1 MLRRNTETVH
11 TIADNLFLELG
22 ITDLQGLLKEG
33 DAIACGIECYQLDQ
47 GKSFNLAVNKEEI
60 DRYNFCHALG
70 APYYVVASSPS
81 SKQFQIFG
89 INDQGNEFIHL
100 ETLDETSFLAWWKQK
115 QSFTQKKGMY
125 EAQARIEDS
134 YIDKLLFSN
143 DLAWGVNIDGFK
155 LDSTGNLLYIIEKRI
170 TGRDVTQY
178 DPNRFFH
185 GTRNK
190 SGDYPSWKI
199 LKDLADRLKVPLL
212 LATFDKTSPTVGLT
226 RIMEVSARDGLSY
239 SNKINLFS
247 NNQQIQAEISRLIT
261 L

>member
-1 MLRRNTETVH
+1 MNRRNTETVH
-11 TIADNLFLELG
+11 AVADNLFLELG

-33 DAIACGIECYQLDQ
+33 ESIACGIECYQLSQ
-47 GKSFNLAVNKEEI
+47 GETFSLDVNREEI
-60 DRYNFCHALG
+60 DRYNFCHALE

-81 SKQFQIFG
+81 SREFQIFS
-89 INDQGNEFIHL
+89 ISTQRNEFVHI
-100 ETLDETSFLAWWKQK
+100 ETLDENSFLAWWKQK

-125 EAQARIEDS
+125 EAQARIKES

-155 LDSTGNLLYIIEKRI
+155 LDNAGNLLYIIEKRI

-190 SGDYPSWKI
+190 LGDYPSWKI
-199 LKDLADRLKVPLL
+199 LKDLADRLEIPLL
-212 LATFDKTSPTVGLT
+212 LATFDKTSQTVGLT

-239 SNKINLFS
+239 SNEIYLFS
-247 NNQQIQAEISRLIT
+247 NTQQIQTEITRLIT
-261 L
+261 I